1 MYEDSLG
8 KAGENF
14 GPGSKETK
22 MALRAL
28 DNDIQF
34 LQQRLLDTNMEGY
47 VNIIITSDHGIT
59 TRPTGDKQIEIGLVL
74 RRAGLVR
81 DVKMIVGSGA
91 YSMIYPRED
100 PQQGVLEPP
109 TANNDRRNRIV
120 RQLGIS
126 LKNQADVYKKEDVPE
141 HLHWKV

>member
-1 MYEDSLG
+1 MG

-74 RRAGLVR
+74 RKVGLVQ

-91 YSMIYPRED
+91 YTMIYPTED
-100 PQQGVLEPP
+100 PQQGVLEAP
-109 TANNDRRNRIV
+109 TRNNDRRDRIA
-120 RQLGIS
+120 RQLSIS